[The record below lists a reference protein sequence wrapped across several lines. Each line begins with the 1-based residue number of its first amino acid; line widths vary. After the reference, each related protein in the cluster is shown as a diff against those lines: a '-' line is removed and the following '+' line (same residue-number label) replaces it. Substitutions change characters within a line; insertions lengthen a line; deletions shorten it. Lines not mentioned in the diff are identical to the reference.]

1 MCSVCRNRARE
12 ISRRIEGPG
21 FSIIYF
27 RMCGVRYFDSLRLHE
42 LHLFPVVKSCIKRV
56 SVCELRAAT
65 APWGIRDRT
74 NAVSCDIVREPC

>member
-1 MCSVCRNRARE
+1 VCVACVGTAQGSSVRF
-12 ISRRIEGPG
+12 EGPG
-21 FSIIYF
+21 FSIIYL